1 MFALLLQ
8 EVENGQPYEAKTN
21 MYGLGCLA
29 YEMASLEWVKKRRC
43 PTRVAVED
51 LTPFADDAGSYADD
65 AGSYEL

>member
-1 MFALLLQ
+1 
-8 EVENGQPYEAKTN
+8 

-51 LTPFADDAGSYADD
+51 LTPFADDAGSY
-65 AGSYEL
+65 EL